1 MAGNVVSER
10 RRQQNREAQRT
21 YRKGLLKR
29 IEDLENSR
37 SASPAGSGGGGAAE
51 ILTSSST
58 NNHKTRRDHQHLGPS
73 DDEAFS
79 FQSPPLSRAL
89 SQDPIIESSLIPR
102 RGFVDPLSGYPAFD
116 DDDSTG
122 NADTQARKTPIID
135 SSHFISHADTA
146 NSQTNM
152 TLSCWLKNQEA
163 TEPIFGNQPS
173 MGGVGGTVLHAA
185 IVHGNE
191 AIVKLL
197 LEKGGD
203 LNALTQ
209 QRKDT
214 LHLAVESNQMNI
226 VRLVLKAGANV
237 NSVDGCGHSALFK
250 AIFGGNEDMVR
261 LLLDFGAD
269 VNQSIA
275 HVPQTSRIS
284 VSSSASGFV

>member
-29 IEDLENSR
+29 IEDLENQR
-37 SASPAGSGGGGAAE
+37 SASPAGSGGSD
-51 ILTSSST
+51 TTKPTPTST
-58 NNHKTRRDHQHLGPS
+58 NNHKTQPDHQTLAPS

-79 FQSPPLSRAL
+79 FQSSPLSRAL
-89 SQDPIIESSLIPR
+89 SLDPIIESTLNPR
-102 RGFVDPLSGYPAFD
+102 RGFMDPLSGYPTFD
-116 DDDSTG
+116 HDDNS
-122 NADTQARKTPIID
+122 
-135 SSHFISHADTA
+135 A
-146 NSQTNM
+146 NTDSQTGIS
-152 TLSCWLKNQEA
+152 LSCWLKSQEA
-163 TEPIFGNQPS
+163 NEPIFGNQS
-173 MGGVGGTVLHAA
+173 TMGGVGGTVLHAA
-185 IVHGNE
+185 VVHGNE

-197 LEKGGD
+197 IEKGGD

-250 AIFGGNEDMVR
+250 AILGGNEDLVR
-261 LLLDFGAD
+261 LLLDYGAD

-275 HVPQTSRIS
+275 LVPEASRIGVTS
-284 VSSSASGFV
+284 VAAGFV